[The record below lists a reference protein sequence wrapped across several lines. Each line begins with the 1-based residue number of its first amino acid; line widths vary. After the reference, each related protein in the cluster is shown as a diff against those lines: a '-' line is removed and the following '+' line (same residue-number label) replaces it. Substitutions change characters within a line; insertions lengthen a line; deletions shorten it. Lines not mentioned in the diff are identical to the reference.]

1 MNGLECFDD
10 NSDFVHEET
19 PCFFGC
25 YILVSLNPTARGRT
39 YIGFTVNPNRRI
51 RQHNGGRI
59 KGGAK
64 STAGRGP
71 WDMVLIVHGFP
82 NDISALRVRVAL
94 YDFLFFLQFEW
105 AWQNPN
111 MSRRLAHLVSPRR
124 PKESPFD
131 YRLRVLNVM
140 LSSGPWNRLGL
151 IVRWINQRYFREF
164 DGVCVPP
171 LHMPVVFGPLHPGE
185 SKMSRDPLPQLKACG
200 ICGVE
205 FSPAAPPEEAVPL
218 TCPALCPSG
227 QWHMTCLARHLTARS
242 TNNDQEPDYLIPL
255 CGNCPACGSADL
267 FWPNLIAQ
275 WKKRI

>member
-10 NSDFVHEET
+10 SSDFVHEET
-19 PCFFGC
+19 PGFFGC

-82 NDISALRVRVAL
+82 NDISALR
-94 YDFLFFLQFEW
+94 FEW

-111 MSRRLAHLVSPRR
+111 LSRRLAHSVSPRR

-131 YRLRVLNVM
+131 YRFRVLSMM

-164 DGVCVPP
+164 DRLCVPP
-171 LHMPVVFGPLHPGE
+171 LHIPVVFGPLHPGE
-185 SKMSRDPLPQLKACG
+185 SKLPRDPLPQLKACG
-200 ICGVE
+200 ICSVE
-205 FSPAAPPEEAVPL
+205 FSGLDPTLPVVRL
-218 TCPALCPSG
+218 VSWTLMSCCP
-227 QWHMTCLARHLTARS
+227 Q
-242 TNNDQEPDYLIPL
+242 
-255 CGNCPACGSADL
+255 
-267 FWPNLIAQ
+267 
-275 WKKRI
+275 

>member
-10 NSDFVHEET
+10 SSDFVHEET
-19 PCFFGC
+19 PGFFGC

-82 NDISALRVRVAL
+82 NDISALR
-94 YDFLFFLQFEW
+94 FEW

-111 MSRRLAHLVSPRR
+111 LSRRLAHSVSPRR

-131 YRLRVLNVM
+131 YRFRVLSMM

-151 IVRWINQRYFREF
+151 IVRL
-164 DGVCVPP
+164 CVPP
-171 LHMPVVFGPLHPGE
+171 LHIPVVFGPLHPGE
-185 SKMSRDPLPQLKACG
+185 SKLPRDPLPQLKACG
-200 ICGVE
+200 ICSVE
-205 FSPAAPPEEAVPL
+205 FSPSASPEEAVPL

-227 QWHMTCLARHLTARS
+227 QWHMTCLAIHLTARS
-242 TNNDQEPDYLIPL
+242 TSNRQESDYLIPL
-255 CGNCPACGSADL
+255 CGNCPACGSAEL